1 MGTGPKTRSGARRLW
16 GCFVLLAWLAS
27 VLACSQES
35 YVSLTE
41 LTAAAGGAPETMF
54 VPPTLVP
61 SQIPPA
67 NTPAADTPPAAT
79 PQPLPPEPISVP
91 ATVSAAQ
98 TLTPV
103 NATAQPLVYYVQA
116 GDTLPALALR
126 FDVNPDEI
134 TSQEEIPAD
143 HFMKPGQMLMI
154 PDRANA
160 SAPPDILLPDSE
172 VTYSPSTVDFDI
184 SAFVDSAGGFLA
196 AHEEYIGTRWRSGA
210 EIVGLVASAYSI
222 NPRLLLAVIEYR
234 SHWVY
239 GDPQMEVDLVY
250 PLGWEEP
257 RRKGLY
263 GQLVWVSQQLS
274 VGYYGW
280 RRGSLTWLD
289 FLDGGSVRLAPELNA
304 GSVALQNMF
313 AQLYDTAG
321 WYDTFY
327 GPQSFLLLH
336 ESMFGNPWMR
346 AQDVEPLFPT
356 NLTQLPLEL
365 PFQPGHTWNFTGGPH
380 SVWGADSAMAALDF
394 APIGVRGCNDSAEW
408 VVAAAPGLVVRSE
421 NALVIVDMD
430 GDGYEQTGW
439 SMLYLHVAA
448 DERVPVGTL
457 LDLNSRIGHP
467 SCEGGVSTG
476 THVHI
481 ARKYNGEWMLAD
493 GPVPFVLSG
502 WEAHGGSDP
511 YKGALSKNDQVVLAN
526 QFSSFETTI
535 TRPSN
540 P

>member
-1 MGTGPKTRSGARRLW
+1 MGTGPKIRSGAKRLG
-16 GCFVLLAWLAS
+16 GCFVLLTWLAS

-35 YVSLTE
+35 YVSLAG
-41 LTAAAGGAPETMF
+41 LTATAGAAAENMF
-54 VPPTLVP
+54 VPPTRLP
-61 SQIPPA
+61 SQTA
-67 NTPAADTPPAAT
+67 VAGATAAGTTPVVTLEQSA
-79 PQPLPPEPISVP
+79 PESTLMPT
-91 ATVSAAQ
+91 TVSAAP

-126 FDVNPDEI
+126 FGVNVDEI

-143 HFMKPGQMLMI
+143 HFIKPGQMLMI
-154 PDRANA
+154 PDRANP
-160 SAPPDILLPDSE
+160 SGPPDILLPDSE

-184 SAFVDSAGGFLA
+184 DAFVDSAGGYLA
-196 AHEEYIGTRWRSGA
+196 VHEEYVGARWRSGA
-210 EIVGLVASAYSI
+210 EVVAMVASAYSI

-234 SHWVY
+234 SNWLY
-239 GDPQMEVDLVY
+239 GDPEMEVDLAY

-257 RRKGLY
+257 RRSGLY

-280 RRGSLTWLD
+280 RRGSITWLE
-289 FLDGGSVRLAPELNA
+289 FSDGGTVRLAPGLNA
-304 GSVALQNMF
+304 GSVALQYLF
-313 AQLYDTAG
+313 ARLYEADR
-321 WYDTFY
+321 WYDSFY
-327 GPQSFLLLH
+327 GSQSFLLLH
-336 ESMFGNPWMR
+336 ESMFDNPWMR

-356 NLTQLPLEL
+356 NLIQIPLEL

-380 SVWGADSAMAALDF
+380 SVWGEDSAMAALDF
-394 APIGVRGCNDSAEW
+394 APIGVRDCDGTVEW

-421 NALVIVDMD
+421 NGLVIVDLD

-439 SMLYLHVAA
+439 SMLYLHIAA
-448 DERVPVGTL
+448 EDRVPAGAFL
-457 LDLNSRIGHP
+457 EADSRVGHP
-467 SCEGGVSTG
+467 SCEGGKSTG

-493 GPVPFVLSG
+493 GPVPFILSG
-502 WEAHGGSDP
+502 WEAHSGTDP
-511 YKGALSKNDQVVLAN
+511 YKGTLSKDDQIVQAN

-535 TRPSN
+535 TRPGR
-540 P
+540 